1 MKTKRDN
8 YTPSEA
14 VLLKAIPEN
23 GSKISSAELTDEW
36 RRAMKKRIRYPRNAV
51 SGTMRALI
59 KKVARNR
66 EDFRIKRTPRGGPY
80 SIEYWI
86 EERR

>member
-1 MKTKRDN
+1 MKTKRNN

-14 VLLKAIPEN
+14 ALLKAMPGD
-23 GSKISSAELTDEW
+23 GSKISSADLTDAW
-36 RRAMKKRIRYPRNAV
+36 KRTTKKRIAHPRNAV

-66 EDFRIKRTPRGGPY
+66 EDFRIKRTPRSGPY
-80 SIEYWI
+80 SIEYWV
-86 EERR
+86 EKR

>member
-8 YTPSEA
+8 YTPSET
-14 VLLKAIPEN
+14 VLLEALPKN
-23 GSKISSAELTDEW
+23 GSKISSADLTDEW
-36 RRAMKKRIRYPRNAV
+36 MHATKRRIRYPRNAV

-80 SIEYWI
+80 SIEYWV
-86 EERR
+86 EKR